1 MQLQIEQ
8 MKLERCKLEMEQK
21 QREFAYAMEELKS
34 GNQSSGS
41 KKTFVASQEI
51 KLVPPFSETEVE
63 RYFQHFGTIARMSE
77 WPKDKWSVLLQSV
90 IKGKAQQ
97 VYTALTAAQ
106 ALDYDIV
113 KSHILNAYELVPE
126 AYRERFRSLKKSVEK
141 TYVEFAYDKAMC
153 FERWVS
159 SKNVN
164 GDYDTLR
171 ELILMEEFKRSIPV
185 EVRTYLNEKDADKL
199 QDCAR
204 LADEYVLIHKNK
216 FPQGRIFKRKNNTET
231 PGKFEIK
238 LEVNEKVDEKGKP
251 VKERQ
256 FGLTCNYC
264 KKSGHVIANCFKL
277 KKKEKEAVPD
287 ACVQHTE
294 APVKLQGLI
303 NTNEALL
310 ESDQV
315 RKGYDHFVTEGF
327 VSLKEG
333 STLVP
338 IKILRDTGASQ
349 SLMLD
354 SVLKFNEESDTGEVN
369 YIRGVGSD
377 FMPVHLH
384 KVNLK
389 SGLVTGFVKVGL
401 QHSLPVKGISL
412 LLGNDLAGGQVFP
425 EVHLTMESE
434 EPELNSNTDS
444 SCVVTRAMAKKID
457 AQNEVVIQ
465 DCSTQDSSF
474 EDVSET
480 FLSSLFEQDSG
491 SKSDYKDLSL
501 STKEMI
507 AEQNRDSEIIKLREQ
522 VLLDSEIDK
531 VPVGYYLEKG
541 VLMRKWRSPTIPA
554 SEDWNVVYQVVVP
567 KAYRNEILTLA
578 HSVPLG
584 GHQGVRKTVDKILKH
599 FYWPGLR
606 KDVAMFCKTCHT
618 CQIVGKP
625 NQVTPI
631 APFQPIPAFG
641 EPFSKVIVDCVGPL
655 PKTKTGYQ
663 YLLTI
668 MCTSSRFPEAVP
680 LRNIKAKTVTKA
692 LINFFLLILDYLR
705 RYKLIKAVIL
715 CLDCFNR

>member
-1 MQLQIEQ
+1 MNIDEFLASPAAEVLAKAKKTEVFEIASRLQLKGILQTTSKAVIQRKIASHYVDSGVFDESILESFQISKLEMQLQIEQ
-8 MKLERCKLEMEQK
+8 MKLEQSKADLERCKLEAEQK
-21 QREFAYAMEELKS
+21 KREFAYAMEELRT

-63 RYFQHFGTIARMSE
+63 RYFQHFETIARMSE

-185 EVRTYLNEKDADKL
+185 EVRTYLNEKDTDKL

-216 FPQGRIFKRKNNTET
+216 FPQGRIFKRKNNMET
-231 PGKFEIK
+231 PDKFEIK
-238 LEVNEKVDEKGKP
+238 SGVNEKVDEKGKP

-264 KKSGHVIANCFKL
+264 KKPGHVIANCFKL
-277 KKKEKEAVPD
+277 RKKEKEAVPD

-294 APVKLQGLI
+294 AHVKLQGLI
-303 NTNEALL
+303 KTNEALL

-401 QHSLPVKGISL
+401 QHSLPVNGISL

-425 EVHLTMESE
+425 EVNLTMESE

-457 AQNEVVIQ
+457 AQNEVIIQ

-491 SKSDYKDLSL
+491 
-501 STKEMI
+501 
-507 AEQNRDSEIIKLREQ
+507 N
-522 VLLDSEIDK
+522 
-531 VPVGYYLEKG
+531 
-541 VLMRKWRSPTIPA
+541 
-554 SEDWNVVYQVVVP
+554 
-567 KAYRNEILTLA
+567 
-578 HSVPLG
+578 
-584 GHQGVRKTVDKILKH
+584 
-599 FYWPGLR
+599 
-606 KDVAMFCKTCHT
+606 
-618 CQIVGKP
+618 
-625 NQVTPI
+625 
-631 APFQPIPAFG
+631 
-641 EPFSKVIVDCVGPL
+641 
-655 PKTKTGYQ
+655 
-663 YLLTI
+663 
-668 MCTSSRFPEAVP
+668 
-680 LRNIKAKTVTKA
+680 
-692 LINFFLLILDYLR
+692 
-705 RYKLIKAVIL
+705 
-715 CLDCFNR
+715 CL